1 MRGKE
6 RIDVWQKKKELS
18 KGEVRKDGE
27 NKEKEEKRKEGK
39 SDGIEGNRKETKAR
53 STQGYFGSK
62 KERYRED
69 VRSIE
74 ELRRMEWRQKGNKEE
89 RREEMEKVQ
98 GRKEE

>member
-6 RIDVWQKKKELS
+6 RIDVWQKKELS
-18 KGEVRKDGE
+18 KGEVRKVGE

-62 KERYRED
+62 KER
-69 VRSIE
+69 
-74 ELRRMEWRQKGNKEE
+74 
-89 RREEMEKVQ
+89 
-98 GRKEE
+98 